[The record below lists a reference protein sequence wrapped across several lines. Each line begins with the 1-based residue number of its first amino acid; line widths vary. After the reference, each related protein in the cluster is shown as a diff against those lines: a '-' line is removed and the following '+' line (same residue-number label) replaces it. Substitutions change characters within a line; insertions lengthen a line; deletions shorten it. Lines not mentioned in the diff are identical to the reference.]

1 MMDEV
6 AYKTLD
12 DILYDIDQNQM
23 ANDPFLSQTIADPP
37 PPVSN
42 GLTNPGGAEQSL
54 DVKPEPY
61 HVDTPIT
68 ISAGTLGIDLQATDS
83 TKAVVPENGTSYRSY
98 RVRKDAKLLVDL
110 TGLAPV
116 WNPNLKY
123 KIWIGYQNRS
133 IELPVE
139 IQDPEKRR
147 EDGNNS
153 PASLAVFALTYNS
166 KDTYVNWYRESKD
179 GPIVAEVSNWNND
192 LFIKFL
198 AVSSELK
205 KGNGWR
211 LNVQVDIADNQA
223 ILAQVDV
230 KCLKIIRDVGVK
242 RTFSAS
248 NATHALL
255 PPSPATSEE
264 GSDKDE
270 DIRIPDIR
278 SMSMEELIAKRSQI
292 NKIFDAEVLRRCVEL
307 ETKRPRMD

>member
-1 MMDEV
+1 MMEEF
-6 AYKTLD
+6 AYKILD
-12 DILYDIDQNQM
+12 DILFDDVDKNQKT
-23 ANDPFLSQTIADPP
+23 NDPFLSQAIADPP
-37 PPVSN
+37 SVNN
-42 GLTNPGGAEQSL
+42 GLTNSGGAEQSI
-54 DVKPEPY
+54 DVKTEPY

-98 RVRKDAKLLVDL
+98 RVRKDAKLSVDL
-110 TGLAPV
+110 TGLAAPV
-116 WNPNLKY
+116 WSPNLKY
-123 KIWIGYQNRS
+123 KFWIGYQNRA

-139 IQDPEKRR
+139 NRDPLKRK

-153 PASLAVFALTYNS
+153 PASLAVFALSSNS
-166 KDTYVNWYRESKD
+166 KDTHVNWYRESND
-179 GPIVAEVSNWNND
+179 GPIVAEVINWNKD
-192 LFIKFL
+192 LFIEFL

-255 PPSPATSEE
+255 PPSPITSEE

-278 SMSMEELIAKRSQI
+278 SMSVEELIAKRNQI
-292 NKIFDAEVLRRCVEL
+292 NKIFDAEVLRRL